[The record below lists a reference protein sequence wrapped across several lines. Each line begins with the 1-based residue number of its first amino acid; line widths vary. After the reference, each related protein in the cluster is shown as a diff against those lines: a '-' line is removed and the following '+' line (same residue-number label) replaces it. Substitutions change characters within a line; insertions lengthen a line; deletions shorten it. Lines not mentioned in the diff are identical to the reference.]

1 MFKIHINDFSRH
13 RPAFQVTVER
23 RPVAAFR
30 RFETLNQHH
39 LRKSDFVKLVSKFSV
54 CQVENIEQGVSAY
67 SEKMQVTYGSRQN
80 VHLPFPPETH
90 GFFYYWAN
98 PDIPAEGQI
107 RFRVTR
113 DSEPSSFASG
123 SDLLAL
129 DGLPWC
135 ITLIQAFT
143 VLGYSPLG
151 ELLVKENLVTKEIA
165 EQARSLRTR
174 LGQMTIQ
181 RLNIRRIRP
190 VMKLG
195 QIFPIN
201 LSSPTFSIWTDREDV
216 ATMTR
221 NFHPWA
227 YKPRTPRRAL
237 SDFDAGIS
245 VPAF

>member
-113 DSEPSSFASG
+113 DSDPSSFANG
-123 SDLLAL
+123 HDLLGM

-135 ITLIQAFT
+135 ITLFQA
-143 VLGYSPLG
+143 LNISKYGPLG
-151 ELLVKENLVTKEIA
+151 ELLVKENLVTEGIA
-165 EQARSLRTR
+165 EQARSAHACQPDDHQALRTKAKSPGHETWPGVPHVSR
-174 LGQMTIQ
+174 ERRIQ
-181 RLNIRRIRP
+181 RLDRSRRRRLHGHP
-190 VMKLG
+190 E
-195 QIFPIN
+195 
-201 LSSPTFSIWTDREDV
+201 SSV
-216 ATMTR
+216 
-221 NFHPWA
+221 
-227 YKPRTPRRAL
+227 
-237 SDFDAGIS
+237 DA
-245 VPAF
+245 